1 MKEHESMRKKKIVF
15 NIVNIKNW
23 MGGIYYAQNII
34 NLFMHSDKLLQ
45 EYEIHLLTPH
55 VHSHIFRKY
64 EKNIK
69 IVEMESGNYYIN
81 SIKFIY
87 YMKKN
92 RIDYWY
98 ALSMNIVEKL
108 LVKKALLWI
117 ADFQYIHLPQF
128 FAKWEWNMRHAIS
141 KYMARKNNV
150 LILSSDDAK
159 QDFEEHYPNHRCK
172 NRVVHFAS
180 AIEDDIMNISLQ
192 DEIKVLRKYGLEKYR
207 YVYIPNQF
215 WQHKN
220 HIVVLQ
226 MIKEFIKNDLEQ
238 VLFVFTGQMHDYR
251 NKDYTNEIQQYFNN
265 IEISKVTRN
274 LGFLDREEQLII
286 MKNACF
292 LIQPSLFEGWGTV
305 LEDAKVLDKRVV
317 LSDLN
322 VHKEQMY
329 EKCILFERNSPD
341 DLLEKVICF
350 LEEEVNDSI
359 EKGIER
365 LYLDS
370 KAYAK
375 ELEKALM

>member
-1 MKEHESMRKKKIVF
+1 MKGYKNMKKIVF

-34 NLFMHSDKLLQ
+34 NLFMRSDKLLQ
-45 EYEIHLLTPH
+45 KYEVHLLTPH
-55 VHSHIFRKY
+55 IHAHIFRKY

-69 IVEMESGNYYIN
+69 IVEMESGNYYLN
-81 SIKFIY
+81 SIKFIQ

-98 ALSMNIVEKL
+98 ALSMNIIEKL
-108 LVKKALLWI
+108 LVKKAVFWI

-128 FAKWEWNMRHAIS
+128 FAKWEWNMRHATS
-141 KYMARKNNV
+141 KYMAKKKNI
-150 LILSSDDAK
+150 LILSSNDAK
-159 QDFEEHYPNHRCK
+159 KDFEEYYPNHRSK
-172 NRVVHFAS
+172 SRVVHFAS
-180 AIEDDIMNISLQ
+180 AIEDEILSISLK
-192 DEIKVLRKYGLEKYR
+192 DEKKVLQEYGIEECQ

-220 HIVVLQ
+220 HIIVLQ
-226 MIKEFIKNDLEQ
+226 MIKKFVKNNSTK
-238 VLFVFTGQMHDYR
+238 VLFIFTGQMHDYR
-251 NKDYTNEIQQYFNN
+251 NKEYTNEIQQYFNDK
-265 IEISKVTRN
+265 EISGVTRN
-274 LGFLDREEQLII
+274 LGFLDRKEQLII

-317 LSDLN
+317 LSDLD

-329 EKCILFERNSPD
+329 EKCILFKKNSSD
-341 DLLEKVICF
+341 DLLEKVNCF

-359 EKGIER
+359 AKGIER
-365 LYLDS
+365 LYRDS
-370 KAYAK
+370 EAYAK
-375 ELEKALM
+375 ELEEALI